1 LGAHTSPLSPTPADQ
16 DGGLII
22 GKSFDEQVE
31 LKSAKD
37 WAKANVEET
46 RKYLIGLWKAAP

>member
-22 GKSFDEQVE
+22 GKSFDEQVD